1 MIIITVGV
9 QGRPPQNML
18 QWHIDYLELKLLEKQ
33 PVKRNDINKEG
44 KKEKDTSF
52 PPESRN

>member
-44 KKEKDTSF
+44 KERKRHSDHLLS
-52 PPESRN
+52 P